1 MSTLNYVDHI
11 VAAHNAKID
20 ALLIPVDDCRIETV
34 RADSRDPSSVSVV
47 ISTPV
52 RDSKGKEVSRRNGQ
66 CRIVREPIVMPEFDK
81 VLVVSKEDFK
91 SAFELKQLVALELD
105 LDAET
110 LIGPLTLK
118 QGVNT
123 WTFEIGPT
131 NLNYFGKFKV
141 VAK

>member
-1 MSTLNYVDHI
+1 MSALNYVDQI

-20 ALLIPVDDCRIETV
+20 PLLIPVDDCRVESV
-34 RADSRDPSSVSVV
+34 RADSRDQSSVSVV

-52 RDSKGKEVSRRNGQ
+52 RDSKGKEISRRNGQ
-66 CRIVREPIVMPEFDK
+66 CRITREPVTMPEFPN

-91 SAFELKQLVALELD
+91 SAFELKQVVGLELD
-105 LDAET
+105 IEAET
-110 LIGPLTLK
+110 LIGPSTLK
-118 QGVNT
+118 PGVNT